1 VSVVSRPYLQRNAT
15 RGTPAGTG
23 TRRQVC
29 VAEWAFLQYSEG
41 DTKRRCA
48 ILYCVRSP
56 HVLPSANYH
65 YIALEM
71 PTEELRQDADRF
83 LMNTYAR
90 VPISIV
96 RGRGC
101 RVYDLEG
108 REYLDFVAGLAVSVL
123 GHSHPDL
130 VAAIQKQAQHLLH
143 TSNLYYTE
151 PQVRLAERLVQHSF
165 AKRVFFCNS
174 GAEANEAAIKLA
186 RRYAHQRYGPDR
198 YEIITMLQSFHGR
211 TLATLTATGQDKVQ
225 LGFEPLMP
233 GFHYVPFNDLSAI
246 EQAITPKTAAILL
259 EPIQGEGGVRVADRA
274 YLKALRALCTE
285 RDVLLM
291 FDEIQTGMGRTGTL
305 FAYEQFGVEPDVMT
319 LAKGLGGG
327 VPIGACLATER
338 AAESLG
344 PGTHASTFG
353 GNPLA
358 CAAGL
363 AVVRALVDGEVL
375 GNCRRMGEYLAKG
388 LLDCKSHLSIVK
400 EVRGLGLLQ
409 GMELAIDGKPVVTD
423 CLGRGL
429 LINCTMDRVLRF
441 VPPLIITQREIDRL
455 LDTLSQVLTKRT

>member
-1 VSVVSRPYLQRNAT
+1 M
-15 RGTPAGTG
+15 
-23 TRRQVC
+23 
-29 VAEWAFLQYSEG
+29 
-41 DTKRRCA
+41 
-48 ILYCVRSP
+48 
-56 HVLPSANYH
+56 LPSANYH
-65 YIALEM
+65 YMALDM
-71 PTEELRQDADRF
+71 PTEELRDDAERC
-83 LMNTYAR
+83 LMNTYTR

-151 PQVRLAERLVQHSF
+151 PQVRLAEGLVRHSF

-225 LGFEPLMP
+225 LGFEPLLP
-233 GFHYVPFNDLSAI
+233 GFHYLPFNDLSAI

-338 AAESLG
+338 AAEALG

-363 AVVRALVDGEVL
+363 AVLRALTDGKVL
-375 GNCRRMGEYLAKG
+375 DNCRRMGEYLAKG
-388 LLDCKSHLSIVK
+388 LLDCKSHLSIIK

-423 CLGRGL
+423 CLSRGL

-455 LDTLSQVLTKRT
+455 LDTLSQVLTKRN

>member
-1 VSVVSRPYLQRNAT
+1 
-15 RGTPAGTG
+15 
-23 TRRQVC
+23 
-29 VAEWAFLQYSEG
+29 
-41 DTKRRCA
+41 
-48 ILYCVRSP
+48 
-56 HVLPSANYH
+56 
-65 YIALEM
+65 M

-151 PQVRLAERLVQHSF
+151 PQVRLAERLVRHSF

-225 LGFEPLMP
+225 LGFEPLLP

-291 FDEIQTGMGRTGTL
+291 FDEVQTGMGRTGTL

-338 AAESLG
+338 AAEALG

-363 AVVRALVDGEVL
+363 AVLRALVDGEVL

-423 CLGRGL
+423 CLARGL